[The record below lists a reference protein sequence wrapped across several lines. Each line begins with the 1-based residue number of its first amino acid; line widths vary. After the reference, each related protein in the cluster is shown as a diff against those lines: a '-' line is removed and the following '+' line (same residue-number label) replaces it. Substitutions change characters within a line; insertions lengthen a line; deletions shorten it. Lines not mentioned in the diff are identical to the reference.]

1 MRYEQSHY
9 AYDLV
14 SQCRFL
20 SRLQKID
27 RHNPGA
33 WKLLKMEVIYIY
45 DSILPAFPQ
54 SEHSPIIMEIMPA
67 FTRSSYKYLSWLL
80 MEQGR
85 KVNSRMPGIDDDK
98 LFMEVM
104 DRNYNWLNSVDR

>member
-1 MRYEQSHY
+1 MASNGPTVIHTINPADVEIRGSKAFAVSVGSICARFERSHC

-27 RHNPGA
+27 GKSPGI
-33 WKLLKMEVIYIY
+33 WKLLTMEVIYIY

-54 SEHSPIIMEIMPA
+54 GDHSPLIMENMPA
-67 FTRSSYKYLSWLL
+67 LTRSSYKYLT
-80 MEQGR
+80 
-85 KVNSRMPGIDDDK
+85 
-98 LFMEVM
+98 
-104 DRNYNWLNSVDR
+104 